1 MSVVTLRNRL
11 TETDIR
17 RLVRGRDE
25 EDRALAARKVCQ
37 LIDTAK
43 LTDVERSAVN
53 GILDMIV
60 QDAAEMV
67 RRSMA
72 VTLRQSKNLPREI
85 AIKLAADVDSVATP
99 VLLSSPSF
107 EAADLE
113 ELVRASESS
122 KRCAIAARES
132 LPAGV
137 VHEIIETGD
146 DKATGIAASNNGA
159 EFDAEAYEKAFAA
172 FCENPDVMDSFVAR
186 THLPVEI
193 TEKLVAHVSQEAAER
208 LVRNHALPPQLAIEL
223 AEGARERAT
232 IDLVDQAG
240 VAQDPEAFVKHLR
253 MSGRLT
259 PSLILRAVLR
269 GHIVFLE
276 HAFAELAGVTHGRA
290 WLLVHDAGPLGLRA
304 VYDRTGMPPRL
315 YPAIRAVLDVYHSM
329 EMPQDE
335 ASQEHFRRVL
345 AERAITRFQGIPEDD
360 LDYVMSRFDSD
371 APMKMAG

>member
-159 EFDAEAYEKAFAA
+159 EFDAEA
-172 FCENPDVMDSFVAR
+172 
-186 THLPVEI
+186 
-193 TEKLVAHVSQEAAER
+193 
-208 LVRNHALPPQLAIEL
+208 
-223 AEGARERAT
+223 
-232 IDLVDQAG
+232 
-240 VAQDPEAFVKHLR
+240 
-253 MSGRLT
+253 
-259 PSLILRAVLR
+259 
-269 GHIVFLE
+269 
-276 HAFAELAGVTHGRA
+276 
-290 WLLVHDAGPLGLRA
+290 
-304 VYDRTGMPPRL
+304 
-315 YPAIRAVLDVYHSM
+315 
-329 EMPQDE
+329 
-335 ASQEHFRRVL
+335 
-345 AERAITRFQGIPEDD
+345 
-360 LDYVMSRFDSD
+360 
-371 APMKMAG
+371 